1 MAAKS
6 RKGSAPPAAAG
17 RLDRM
22 LGAHLAVGPGLV
34 KAADRAA
41 AVGAMGLQIF
51 TGNPTGWA
59 RRAELPK
66 ELPEVRARMKEHGF
80 GPLAVHAAYLANLA
94 GPRPE
99 VREKSI
105 AMLQH
110 ELRVAPAYGASFIN
124 VHIGSHLGTGIE
136 AGVKRVAEAVDQ
148 ILDGVPATASDALL
162 VLENSAG
169 GGNGIGESIDE
180 LIAIHEAMGK
190 RRVDMSRVGYC
201 LDSAHLWG
209 AGV

>member
-6 RKGSAPPAAAG
+6 RKSSAPPAAAG

-66 ELPEVRARMKEHGF
+66 ELPEFRARMKEHGF

-99 VREKSI
+99 VREKSN
-105 AMLQH
+105 A
-110 ELRVAPAYGASFIN
+110 
-124 VHIGSHLGTGIE
+124 
-136 AGVKRVAEAVDQ
+136 
-148 ILDGVPATASDALL
+148 
-162 VLENSAG
+162 
-169 GGNGIGESIDE
+169 
-180 LIAIHEAMGK
+180 
-190 RRVDMSRVGYC
+190 
-201 LDSAHLWG
+201 
-209 AGV
+209 